1 MKIGVIS
8 DTHSYF
14 HEDLRLYLKECDEI
28 WHAGDVGNIETL
40 KKFKKFKKFR
50 GVFGNIDN
58 DLIRRELSEI
68 QLFTIE
74 NLKFLI
80 IHIAGKPPKY
90 NKYVR
95 ELIDINNPNII
106 ICGHSHILKIER
118 DKVNNL
124 LYINPGACGKIGFHK
139 RKTIVRFRI
148 ERGNIDQLEVIE
160 LS

>member
-1 MKIGVIS
+1 MQIGVIS
-8 DTHSYF
+8 DTQSYF
-14 HEDLRLYLKECDEI
+14 HEDLRLYLTECDEI

-40 KKFKKFKKFR
+40 KKLEKFKKFR

>member
-40 KKFKKFKKFR
+40 KKLEKFKKFR